1 MKPPTTPWA
10 RRCSAASADGAEGG
24 AGALLSPVAARPRG
38 SRYPRGMSPGLRR
51 ALRAS
56 LVALLTVALW
66 AAGFVAVL
74 RLEPR

>member
-1 MKPPTTPWA
+1 
-10 RRCSAASADGAEGG
+10 
-24 AGALLSPVAARPRG
+24 
-38 SRYPRGMSPGLRR
+38 MSPALRR

-56 LVALLTVALW
+56 LVALLTVTLW

>member
-1 MKPPTTPWA
+1 
-10 RRCSAASADGAEGG
+10 
-24 AGALLSPVAARPRG
+24 
-38 SRYPRGMSPGLRR
+38 MSPGLRR

-66 AAGFVAVL
+66 SAGFVAVL